1 MPKAPVFTGAFC
13 FPTLHPLTPQFMA
26 WGPCGLPP
34 EMNPKTTKCPACVT
48 VNKSLTRP
56 QGAPHPASGH
66 LLPSAE
72 KGSDVMLSK
81 KELAPKLGVSVRTI
95 ENWQHKRYLP
105 FLKIDNVV
113 IFHWPTVLAHLLT
126 HFSVAPC
133 GGPPVR
139 AARALKTEI

>member
-1 MPKAPVFTGAFC
+1 
-13 FPTLHPLTPQFMA
+13 
-26 WGPCGLPP
+26 
-34 EMNPKTTKCPACVT
+34 MNPKTIKSPALRKPEARDQKT
-48 VNKSLTRP
+48 DF
-56 QGAPHPASGH
+56 PA
-66 LLPSAE
+66 
-72 KGSDVMLSK
+72 DVMLSK